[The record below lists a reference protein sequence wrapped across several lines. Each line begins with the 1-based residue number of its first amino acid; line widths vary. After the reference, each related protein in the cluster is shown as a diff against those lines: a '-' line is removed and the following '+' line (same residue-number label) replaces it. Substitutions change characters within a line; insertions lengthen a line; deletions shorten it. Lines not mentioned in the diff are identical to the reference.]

1 MESSTLLRKFISLKT
16 ILEHIIGP
24 RFKLRIFGI
33 PTDGETRVL
42 NDNKGVVN
50 GSLKLYSTLNKK
62 HSSITYHIFI
72 WNVAESVVQ
81 IGWIERISNIADAL
95 TKRLAASR
103 RSKLFGDCTYLNH
116 ITSQG
121 DQMNM
126 VI

>member
-1 MESSTLLRKFISLKT
+1 MESSTLLSKLIALKT
-16 ILEHIIGP
+16 CVEHIIGLI
-24 RFKLRIFGI
+24 FKLRIFGI

-95 TKRLAASR
+95 TKRLAAAR
-103 RSKLFGDCTYLNH
+103 RYKILGDWTY
-116 ITSQG
+116 
-121 DQMNM
+121 
-126 VI
+126 